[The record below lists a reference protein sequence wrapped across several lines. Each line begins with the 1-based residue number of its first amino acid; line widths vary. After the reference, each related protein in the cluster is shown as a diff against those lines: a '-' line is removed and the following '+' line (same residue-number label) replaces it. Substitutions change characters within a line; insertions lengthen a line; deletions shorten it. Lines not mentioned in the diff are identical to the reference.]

1 MTIIAL
7 RIYNFNFKCIR
18 ENVAN
23 HSLAIFLQSLLIV
36 VSASAVREYD
46 IDPEKGHKLSAK
58 FAHLLSTLTDLFNT
72 CADVSKLKTFLNNY
86 SDPMFPEET
95 YVQPS
100 IYEDAQTAG
109 EVISRLKPR
118 YINYIQYHFLDEI
131 IDLFGN
137 DECKKHFNEY
147 VQTFKRLVRKLR
159 HHPPPITDDEIECS
173 IGQKPLKVT
182 RTGDVNATTPQ
193 DVQNTQEAIENATG
207 VNRFA
212 QVYAGQDPAF
222 SVIFTFLIPECVE
235 HRFHELSEADLTIL
249 ADAGI
254 TKIEVGELEIENISQ
269 YCTKVKK
276 AQKTSKPTSLEYY
289 LKERNEFS
297 VHEASSLMAM
307 VKDMSENQ
315 LNKVCNDQQLLM
327 YSKSIQN
334 WRNLAPFL
342 GMPDFYFDEFTT
354 KHPTNNEQNYQ
365 LLLYWKRREPNCT
378 YQDLLQTVIL
388 HGAVKEVRE
397 LIRIP
402 LAG

>member
-1 MTIIAL
+1 M
-7 RIYNFNFKCIR
+7 
-18 ENVAN
+18 
-23 HSLAIFLQSLLIV
+23 
-36 VSASAVREYD
+36 SASAVREYD

-58 FAHLLSTLTDLFNT
+58 FSCLLSTLMDLFDKY
-72 CADVSKLKTFLNNY
+72 ADVSKLIRFLNNY

-95 YVQPS
+95 YVHPS
-100 IYEDAQTAG
+100 VYEDAQTAG

-118 YINYIQYHFLDEI
+118 YINYVQYHFLDEI
-131 IDLFGN
+131 IDFVGN
-137 DECKKHFNEY
+137 DECKKHFDEY
-147 VQTFKRLVRKLR
+147 VQIFKRLVIKLR
-159 HHPPPITDDEIECS
+159 HHPAPITDDEIESS

-182 RTGDVNATTPQ
+182 QTGDVNATTPQ

-207 VNRFA
+207 VSRNA
-212 QVYAGQDPAF
+212 QVYARQDGAF

-235 HRFHELSEADLTIL
+235 YRFHELSEADLTLL
-249 ADAGI
+249 ANAGI

-269 YCTKVKK
+269 YCTKVWKVKK
-276 AQKTSKPTSLEYY
+276 AKKTSKPTSLEYY

-297 VHEASSLMAM
+297 VHEVSSLMAM
-307 VKDMSENQ
+307 VKDMPEKQ

-342 GMPDFYFDEFTT
+342 GMPDFHFDEFTT
-354 KHPTNNEQNYQ
+354 RYPKREEQNYQ
-365 LLLYWKRREPNCT
+365 LLLYWKSREPKGT
-378 YQDLLQTVIL
+378 YELLLQTVIL
-388 HGAVKEVRE
+388 HGAAKEVKD